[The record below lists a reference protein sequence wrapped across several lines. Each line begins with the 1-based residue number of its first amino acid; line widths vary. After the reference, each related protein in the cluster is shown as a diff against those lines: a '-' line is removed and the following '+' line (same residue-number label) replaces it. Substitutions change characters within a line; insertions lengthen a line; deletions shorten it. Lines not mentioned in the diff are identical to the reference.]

1 MCFRVRFMIKQVV
14 CWLWCSNIS
23 KNNSYINFVLSM
35 TSITFLISVSNFV
48 MLLLLWF
55 SSAPTCIVC
64 SVVQCSSHDYWIIFC
79 IAHWNCISVS
89 VHVTFYFEVLL
100 PFMFIFE
107 TENRIKLSSHN
118 TGRINHPISLLFK
131 KPITSLFWML
141 HEKNRLKLSLRTSS
155 LGEPLLTAMPEQ
167 AVCAL
172 RSLSITGGIQNLI
185 ICVKKAWS
193 EHRDRG
199 VNIR

>member
-35 TSITFLISVSNFV
+35 TSITFLISVNNFV

-55 SSAPTCIVC
+55 SSAPTFIVC

-100 PFMFIFE
+100 PFICSSL
-107 TENRIKLSSHN
+107 KLKTGSSCPL
-118 TGRINHPISLLFK
+118 TLTLSQINHPISFLFK
-131 KPITSLFWML
+131 KSITSWILDATW
-141 HEKNRLKLSLRTSS
+141 K
-155 LGEPLLTAMPEQ
+155 EQ
-167 AVCAL
+167 TQV
-172 RSLSITGGIQNLI
+172 
-185 ICVKKAWS
+185 
-193 EHRDRG
+193 
-199 VNIR
+199 

>member
-35 TSITFLISVSNFV
+35 TSITFLISVNNFV

-55 SSAPTCIVC
+55 SSAPTCIVS
-64 SVVQCSSHDYWIIFC
+64 SVIQCRSHDYWIIFC

-107 TENRIKLSSHN
+107 TENRIQLSSHN
-118 TGRINHPISLLFK
+118 TGQINHPISFLFK
-131 KPITSLFWML
+131 KPITGWILDATW
-141 HEKNRLKLSLRTSS
+141 K
-155 LGEPLLTAMPEQ
+155 EQ
-167 AVCAL
+167 TQV
-172 RSLSITGGIQNLI
+172 
-185 ICVKKAWS
+185 
-193 EHRDRG
+193 
-199 VNIR
+199 